1 MPCICLVWR
10 KASRLSGA
18 GSELPL
24 STLYLLN
31 SQSGVQA
38 VGKDTI
44 KDLKAP
50 EEILKG
56 LGANYSK
63 ASADWGPHVEI
74 DSSGSGPLVTGQSQF
89 MQTCKK

>member
-1 MPCICLVWR
+1 MNSWQ
-10 KASRLSGA
+10 ASLTSC
-18 GSELPL
+18 PF
-24 STLYLLN
+24 N
-31 SQSGVQA
+31 VQA

-44 KDLKAP
+44 KDLQAP

-74 DSSGSGPLVTGQSQF
+74 DSSGTGPLVTGDN
-89 MQTCKK
+89 